1 MVDHIVITCCARFR
15 LCYHGLQK
23 RGLIM
28 IMCMVAFAFIT
39 YHLTPASISFVGKV
53 SGGLFIWVLSVLD
66 VEKRAKKYWGYI

>member
-1 MVDHIVITCCARFR
+1 
-15 LCYHGLQK
+15 
-23 RGLIM
+23 
-28 IMCMVAFAFIT
+28 MVAFAFIT